1 MADIDFS
8 CPVVVVSMPGAA
20 NRRSAFTARAA
31 RSYLAWRF
39 FDAYTDLAPGLTYDA
54 KAVEKNKGRQLT
66 RGEIGCYSS
75 HYAIWRDMATRGV
88 RQCIV
93 LEDDTIVDWAF
104 LSVLAATDLSAWDIP
119 YLRLYA
125 KMPAFSR
132 IVERDFLQRSRSIVE
147 YVGHAYGTQAYVVT
161 LEGARAF
168 LRACATIRRPVD
180 DEMDRSWEHG
190 VRNLAVFPAPV
201 IEEFGDSAIGLGRF
215 QEKRSP
221 AFHTPRQKIAR
232 WIDRQRIRAMKL
244 SLIRGG

>member
-8 CPVVVVSMPGAA
+8 CPVVVVSMPGATR
-20 NRRSAFTARAA
+20 RRSAFTARAA
-31 RSYLAWRF
+31 RSYLSWRF
-39 FDAYTDLAPGLTYDA
+39 FDACTDLAPGLTYDA

-75 HYAIWRDMATRGV
+75 HYAIWRDMAARGV
-88 RQCIV
+88 PQCIV

-132 IVERDFLQRSRSIVE
+132 TVKRDFLQRSRSIVE

-161 LEGARAF
+161 LDGAKAF
-168 LRACATIRRPVD
+168 LRACATIRRPID

-201 IEEFGDSAIGLGRF
+201 IEEFGDSAIGLSRF
-215 QEKRSP
+215 EEKRSP
-221 AFHTPRQKIAR
+221 AFNAPGQRVAR